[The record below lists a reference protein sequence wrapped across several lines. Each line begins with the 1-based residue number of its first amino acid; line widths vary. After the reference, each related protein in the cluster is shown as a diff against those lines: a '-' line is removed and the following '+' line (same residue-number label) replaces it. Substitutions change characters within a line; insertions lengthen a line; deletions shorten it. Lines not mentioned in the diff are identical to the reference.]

1 MSISL
6 QTNVNSLVAQ
16 QNLNVTNKF
25 QSQTITQ
32 LTSGYR
38 INSSG
43 DDAAG
48 LAVANKF
55 RSSVAEL
62 TQGVANGNDATAQLQ
77 IMDGG
82 MSNISQ
88 ILDRLKTLATQSAS
102 GTFTGDRGTLN
113 SEFQAD
119 VGEIDRQAQS
129 IGLDTGGTFA
139 KNLSVYLG
147 QGTGSGDGAGG
158 VQALNNAS
166 VGVDLSQ
173 ATVDA
178 ASLGLKGLTAIAG
191 TVGAAGTDI
200 GTGSSAGTTVA
211 DIVSSTT
218 GNSQARTG
226 YATFSFSGPG
236 FSDSSS
242 VSVQASLGGVSDTA
256 SLAAAINQGIANAAL
271 TNSSLKNAG
280 IVASVNTDQFGHQQ
294 LAFNS
299 SNTAFQVQ
307 AGDQMA
313 NALMGNFATAGS
325 ALGKA
330 VTSTLTGGTAGAST
344 DPIVNPTQVSVQI
357 SGAGLAGP
365 LSLTLSSA
373 DLTVSDATGDLIRQV
388 ANSKQLQDAGISV
401 AMTSDNKL
409 QFSSATGASFNVSSI
424 GDAGNALGLGT
435 FVTTSALNG
444 AAQYSNITAGA
455 SYSASA
461 TGNGVATL
469 GFSLNGGATGGI
481 TAATVTGAITG
492 TGYNGGGTPD
502 GTVGNAAGALGAM
515 TLTLNG
521 STTVTV
527 DFTQDA
533 NQSGTESLQKA
544 ANFINSQIQSQA
556 GYGSDVQMA
565 IADTATNTIKLTGPA
580 DGAGTIMAAG
590 IAADALGL
598 SAAMNANIVAASGS
612 AGNTVSVNLAGGDAS
627 GATIT
632 GSAAAPATIATGT
645 NTMAFSVDGTTVNA
659 DFSNDV
665 NAAGTAAAFTSSPI
679 GLNGAASTLDVSAL
693 QGGAATVTGSVVG
706 VSPASTLS
714 LGGYAATQ
722 AQETGTNITGT
733 SGTGASSVVDLSG
746 FVATSASTVSAA
758 LGTGGTANPTI
769 TSLVS
774 GFAAKAAIVTGG
786 AIGTSPATLVGPGQ
800 AIDVSQFAATKA
812 SASGTTQLASTGLD
826 FSADNAK
833 AAVMSSSSA
842 VAANGT
848 DTVSAL
854 AGLDPTVSGNKLSI
868 SVSDGITTYAHTIDL
883 HAAGNLNTVA
893 NDINTDTTLNAGG
906 THHVVAS
913 VSNGELVLT
922 SGADLVGG
930 ATGVQNTITVAA
942 NAASQVLNLS
952 TPGQIGNSTAQGAN
966 YAGLQLTVDT
976 AATPAAT
983 TGTTALGTGVLSFT
997 QYAATQAILTSGQI
1011 SPTDTTANPDIAALD
1026 NTSPNLLKIT
1036 VDATETDVDLTG
1048 DTTLDDVVSTITG
1061 LGITGLS
1068 ATESGGVLTLTN
1080 SATAGAGHTISVAN
1094 NNASQAL
1101 SLGTTSA
1108 SSADFVGVQVTVDG
1122 VAPVN
1127 VDISAC
1133 TSASAI
1139 ATAIGNAVH
1148 GATGGTSYVAANVA
1162 QADSVTGNL
1171 TITGKTT
1178 GPTGR
1183 VDIVENALTDSL
1195 GLTNSSSDTHATGA
1209 VAGNTTVNVNL
1220 TGVTTRANVVN
1231 AINNAVKAVNPSFTN
1246 VAVANTDGSI
1256 KITGATAGASGT
1268 VNIANNTL
1276 SNYLGF
1282 TSGSNDSDHSGT
1294 ALQALTLNVDGGGA
1308 KTVDI
1313 SGATSLANIV
1323 SDINT
1328 AVGGTPA
1335 SATNGSLVIQGV
1347 TLGQGGSVD
1356 ITDNAVSRALKL
1368 TTSGDVNQQG
1378 TAAQDLKLNVDGIG
1392 ELDVNVSSCTNLTG
1406 IAGTGLAATINAA
1419 VTAAGGTYGSY
1430 GSVASAT
1437 TDANSNGT
1445 ITLASTATGAA
1456 ASSVQV
1462 IDNAVSEALKFT
1474 AGTVTG
1480 KDPTKLDLN
1489 VDGLGQVA
1497 VNLSTLGT
1505 TGTLTDVANAI
1516 NVAVAAAGHGYN
1528 GTYDSVAA
1536 AHAGTGSTGYLSLS
1550 GVSVG
1555 GSLSVTNNGMSKAL
1569 GLVTGTAD
1577 TNISGAAQTLNVQMD
1592 GKAQLKIDLSSLGN
1606 SAKLSDIAAKIN
1618 TALVA
1623 DTADYGA
1630 AYANAAQANPDGSIT
1645 LTGVQGGGTLTV
1657 NNSAVSNTLGLTA
1670 NTSNASNTGTA
1681 VQTLGISI
1689 DGKATTQIS
1698 LAGIAGGKTPTLQ
1711 DIADAI
1717 NTQLTNDANYGASYA
1732 NAQANSDGTIT
1743 IASKGTGSAGGS
1755 VTVYNSA
1762 AGKALGL
1769 ISGTAPSAT
1778 MTGKDES
1785 VADAVSFL
1793 NTTAQQALGTSTDAQ
1808 IVSLDSSG
1816 NVTISSQTTGK
1827 NSSVEVLSSGT
1838 TGGLNAALNLTGSV
1852 DKTTSGTARSLQS
1865 VVDSLKTAFNGNTTL
1880 QEAGL
1885 TAGINQGALEISSSN
1900 GTEFRADAW
1909 GTKVGSDLGFGTTGT
1924 AFNGAN
1930 ALTPKSTAS
1939 TVDTQ
1944 GASAIG
1950 TFANTKNSA
1959 SISFQNMQFGNDDQ
1973 SLTITAN
1980 SAAGVAQTP
1989 LTVTLQNDDKAQ
2001 TGANIDAAI
2010 NTINTKLQQSES
2022 TTMRSITAVRET
2034 GADGSESIN
2043 LISSLS
2049 SFNVSVSS
2057 SAGAAVGD
2065 GLNGG
2070 NATTLASAMNGTSSS
2085 IAIDTQAGAQQAV
2098 VALAAAVAKLGSAQA
2113 SIGRGENQ
2121 LGYAINL
2128 AQSQITNFSS
2138 AESQIRDTN
2147 VAQQAANLSKA
2158 QVLSQAAIAAMAQ
2171 ANSAPQGVLALLR
2184 G

>member
-1 MSISL
+1 
-6 QTNVNSLVAQ
+6 
-16 QNLNVTNKF
+16 
-25 QSQTITQ
+25 
-32 LTSGYR
+32 
-38 INSSG
+38 
-43 DDAAG
+43 
-48 LAVANKF
+48 
-55 RSSVAEL
+55 
-62 TQGVANGNDATAQLQ
+62 
-77 IMDGG
+77 
-82 MSNISQ
+82 
-88 ILDRLKTLATQSAS
+88 
-102 GTFTGDRGTLN
+102 
-113 SEFQAD
+113 
-119 VGEIDRQAQS
+119 
-129 IGLDTGGTFA
+129 
-139 KNLSVYLG
+139 
-147 QGTGSGDGAGG
+147 
-158 VQALNNAS
+158 
-166 VGVDLSQ
+166 
-173 ATVDA
+173 
-178 ASLGLKGLTAIAG
+178 
-191 TVGAAGTDI
+191 
-200 GTGSSAGTTVA
+200 
-211 DIVSSTT
+211 
-218 GNSQARTG
+218 
-226 YATFSFSGPG
+226 
-236 FSDSSS
+236 
-242 VSVQASLGGVSDTA
+242 
-256 SLAAAINQGIANAAL
+256 
-271 TNSSLKNAG
+271 
-280 IVASVNTDQFGHQQ
+280 
-294 LAFNS
+294 
-299 SNTAFQVQ
+299 
-307 AGDQMA
+307 
-313 NALMGNFATAGS
+313 
-325 ALGKA
+325 
-330 VTSTLTGGTAGAST
+330 
-344 DPIVNPTQVSVQI
+344 
-357 SGAGLAGP
+357 
-365 LSLTLSSA
+365 
-373 DLTVSDATGDLIRQV
+373 
-388 ANSKQLQDAGISV
+388 
-401 AMTSDNKL
+401 
-409 QFSSATGASFNVSSI
+409 
-424 GDAGNALGLGT
+424 
-435 FVTTSALNG
+435 
-444 AAQYSNITAGA
+444 
-455 SYSASA
+455 
-461 TGNGVATL
+461 
-469 GFSLNGGATGGI
+469 
-481 TAATVTGAITG
+481 
-492 TGYNGGGTPD
+492 
-502 GTVGNAAGALGAM
+502 
-515 TLTLNG
+515 
-521 STTVTV
+521 
-527 DFTQDA
+527 
-533 NQSGTESLQKA
+533 
-544 ANFINSQIQSQA
+544 
-556 GYGSDVQMA
+556 
-565 IADTATNTIKLTGPA
+565 
-580 DGAGTIMAAG
+580 
-590 IAADALGL
+590 
-598 SAAMNANIVAASGS
+598 
-612 AGNTVSVNLAGGDAS
+612 
-627 GATIT
+627 
-632 GSAAAPATIATGT
+632 
-645 NTMAFSVDGTTVNA
+645 
-659 DFSNDV
+659 
-665 NAAGTAAAFTSSPI
+665 
-679 GLNGAASTLDVSAL
+679 
-693 QGGAATVTGSVVG
+693 
-706 VSPASTLS
+706 
-714 LGGYAATQ
+714 
-722 AQETGTNITGT
+722 
-733 SGTGASSVVDLSG
+733 
-746 FVATSASTVSAA
+746 
-758 LGTGGTANPTI
+758 
-769 TSLVS
+769 
-774 GFAAKAAIVTGG
+774 
-786 AIGTSPATLVGPGQ
+786 
-800 AIDVSQFAATKA
+800 
-812 SASGTTQLASTGLD
+812 
-826 FSADNAK
+826 
-833 AAVMSSSSA
+833 
-842 VAANGT
+842 
-848 DTVSAL
+848 
-854 AGLDPTVSGNKLSI
+854 
-868 SVSDGITTYAHTIDL
+868 
-883 HAAGNLNTVA
+883 
-893 NDINTDTTLNAGG
+893 
-906 THHVVAS
+906 
-913 VSNGELVLT
+913 
-922 SGADLVGG
+922 
-930 ATGVQNTITVAA
+930 
-942 NAASQVLNLS
+942 
-952 TPGQIGNSTAQGAN
+952 
-966 YAGLQLTVDT
+966 
-976 AATPAAT
+976 
-983 TGTTALGTGVLSFT
+983 
-997 QYAATQAILTSGQI
+997 
-1011 SPTDTTANPDIAALD
+1011 
-1026 NTSPNLLKIT
+1026 
-1036 VDATETDVDLTG
+1036 
-1048 DTTLDDVVSTITG
+1048 
-1061 LGITGLS
+1061 
-1068 ATESGGVLTLTN
+1068 
-1080 SATAGAGHTISVAN
+1080 
-1094 NNASQAL
+1094 
-1101 SLGTTSA
+1101 
-1108 SSADFVGVQVTVDG
+1108 
-1122 VAPVN
+1122 
-1127 VDISAC
+1127 
-1133 TSASAI
+1133 
-1139 ATAIGNAVH
+1139 
-1148 GATGGTSYVAANVA
+1148 
-1162 QADSVTGNL
+1162 
-1171 TITGKTT
+1171 
-1178 GPTGR
+1178 
-1183 VDIVENALTDSL
+1183 
-1195 GLTNSSSDTHATGA
+1195 
-1209 VAGNTTVNVNL
+1209 
-1220 TGVTTRANVVN
+1220 
-1231 AINNAVKAVNPSFTN
+1231 
-1246 VAVANTDGSI
+1246 
-1256 KITGATAGASGT
+1256 
-1268 VNIANNTL
+1268 
-1276 SNYLGF
+1276 
-1282 TSGSNDSDHSGT
+1282 
-1294 ALQALTLNVDGGGA
+1294 
-1308 KTVDI
+1308 
-1313 SGATSLANIV
+1313 
-1323 SDINT
+1323 
-1328 AVGGTPA
+1328 
-1335 SATNGSLVIQGV
+1335 VIQGV